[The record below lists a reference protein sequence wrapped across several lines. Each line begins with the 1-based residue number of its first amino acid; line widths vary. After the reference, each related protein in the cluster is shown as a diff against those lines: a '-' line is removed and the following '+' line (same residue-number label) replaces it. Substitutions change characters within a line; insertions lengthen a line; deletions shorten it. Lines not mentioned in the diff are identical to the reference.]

1 MQGREASGAL
11 LVVLLRGFLP
21 SSSIPTSAAS
31 PHNSAHVLP
40 GPVLPGPALSLSP
53 GYCLTEE
60 GSHCPVS
67 RQLRFFRLTGQEW
80 HLLALCLK
88 GWSHRSRSP

>member
-31 PHNSAHVLP
+31 PLPTTAPMSCLSQSRPAPLSA
-40 GPVLPGPALSLSP
+40 SP
-53 GYCLTEE
+53 QVT
-60 GSHCPVS
+60 V
-67 RQLRFFRLTGQEW
+67 
-80 HLLALCLK
+80 
-88 GWSHRSRSP
+88 